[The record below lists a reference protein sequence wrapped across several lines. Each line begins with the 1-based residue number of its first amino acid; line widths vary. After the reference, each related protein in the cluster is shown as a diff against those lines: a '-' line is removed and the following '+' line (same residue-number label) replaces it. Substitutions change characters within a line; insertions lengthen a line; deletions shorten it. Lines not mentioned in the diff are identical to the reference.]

1 MKAKRIFSNINVSAI
16 LITVFIFLSSCLV
29 LGERGNGN
37 VVKQERKVA
46 SFDAIEVSGAF
57 DIILSQGSTQSVF
70 VEADENLIKL
80 ITTKVE
86 GGKLIIDNEK
96 PIQHANS
103 LKVFIT
109 VTGLKTLELSGAV
122 DAITEGR
129 LTLPELS
136 INGSGASDSK
146 FDLDVR
152 NLEVNCSGGSKLKFR
167 GIVSNASM
175 DVSGAVDLLAY
186 DLVADTFSLS
196 ISGAGK
202 AQINVRKE
210 LNVDI
215 SGAGTVRYKGNPT
228 KVIENVSGA
237 GSIKKAED

>member
-1 MKAKRIFSNINVSAI
+1 MKTKRTYMNSTASVV
-16 LITVFIFLSSCLV
+16 LITVFIVFSSCLV

-37 VVKQERKVA
+37 VVRQERKVS

-57 DIILSQGSTQSVF
+57 NIILSQGSTQSVI
-70 VEADENLIKL
+70 VEADENLMKIIK
-80 ITTKVE
+80 TEVE
-86 GGKLIIDNEK
+86 GGKLVIDQKK
-96 PIQHANS
+96 PIQHSTS

-109 VTGLKTLELSGAV
+109 ITNLKTLELSGAV
-122 DAITEGR
+122 DVITEGR
-129 LTLPELS
+129 LTLPELR

-152 NLEVNCSGGSKLKFR
+152 QLDVDCSGGSKLKFR
-167 GIVSNASM
+167 GIATKTHM
-175 DVSGAVDLLAY
+175 EVSGAVDLFAY
-186 DLVADTFSLS
+186 DLVTENFNLE

-202 AQINVRKE
+202 AQIYVNKE

-215 SGAGTVRYKGNPT
+215 SGAGSVHYKGNPT

-237 GSIKKAED
+237 GSIKKAEE